1 MRVRFEFTARSTYDG
16 IKYVPLVDVVFT
28 NFENRKN
35 LKIECRID
43 SGADEI
49 ILPAEVGIML
59 GLALETGE
67 RLEFQ
72 GFTQNPVIGYCH
84 KVDMQIIG
92 DTRTY
97 TVPCSFVF
105 GLKTTG
111 LLGIRGLFDN
121 YKITFD
127 LGKKQFDLKPINE
140 K

>member
-1 MRVRFEFTARSTYDG
+1 MKFDFTARATYDR
-16 IKYVPLVDVVFT
+16 IKYVPLIDVLFT
-28 NFENRKN
+28 NLENGKG

-59 GLALETGE
+59 GVKLETGE

-72 GFTQNPVIGYCH
+72 GFTQNPVEGYRH
-84 KVDMQIIG
+84 TVEMRILG
-92 DTRTY
+92 DNRSY

-121 YKITFD
+121 YKIAFD
-127 LGKKQFDLKPINE
+127 LGKKQFELE
-140 K
+140 SGSEQ

>member
-1 MRVRFEFTARSTYDG
+1 MGVRFDFTPRSTYDG
-16 IKYVPLVDVVFT
+16 MKYVPLVDVLFSNV
-28 NFENRKN
+28 EHGKS

-59 GLALETGE
+59 GITLQTGE

-72 GFTQNPVIGYCH
+72 GFTQNPVAGYRH
-84 KVDMQIIG
+84 NVGMQILG
-92 DTRTY
+92 DAHTY

-121 YKITFD
+121 YKILFD
-127 LGKKQFDLKPINE
+127 LSKKQFELTPIE
-140 K
+140 E